1 MTDFID
7 AFNKQEDPTSSSEIS
22 LTRHS
27 RRKPVR
33 ITSDIVTSVTNVEP
47 LTIEQM
53 TLKAVNTTTVHFKRL
68 KYKGCPKLTKKG
80 QLDPKTRHIDMERDD
95 FVRQMYYLFKS
106 GFNSTSASHFATLC
120 QYIAWVDLKG
130 SRASKEDYFQPL
142 LVKAYMEQWDIW
154 VKQGMY
160 KKGTWSLARAMLSAL
175 LKAQGRHSE
184 AKNLPSIKGIK
195 KDTVSYEGIH
205 VESELKPAA
214 QALFRGFYGLAK
226 HVKQGTVPKIHPLW
240 DKELF
245 QRHAL
250 TCKWNAE
257 QKRSKEKAF
266 RVAASIN
273 GTWRNQLVRV
283 AAMLCFMFT
292 GMNTSPLLRMRHSD
306 VKFKQIQGGKYLFEA
321 EKGRAQHL
329 ELDNALGF
337 SKRAKEFIED
347 WLSLSALISE
357 DDETEWLFP
366 YFTRDGKV
374 SNFVNVRKYPQTGLN
389 KLLGYLGLT
398 PLSASV
404 LRQTKSDTLMKVT
417 EDIYLVSMSMNN
429 GVNTVK
435 RHYSGGLTKDHERNL
450 AASMDAKFNIA
461 KQGKLVKEAVDEA
474 KYAYHDVLSEYDYQ
488 RLRKNTKEQHEA
500 LTPVGVRC
508 QDNTLGA
515 AELIDKALKRSGID
529 TPEEEKRCTDFLE
542 CFECEHH
549 KLVAAVDDIWL
560 MLSFQDTLN
569 EMQQYPTVNSSPKVR
584 YKKLCM
590 TIEAIL
596 SRFKEVDI
604 DNYTQAQEKHKEA
617 CHPLY
622 SSLYSLN
629 DLLEVFSWR

>member
-1 MTDFID
+1 MTDYID
-7 AFNKQEDPTSSSEIS
+7 PFNNQEASTSSSEIS
-22 LTRHS
+22 PTRYS
-27 RRKPVR
+27 RRKPAKV
-33 ITSDIVTSVTNVEP
+33 TSNMVTSVVSIEL

-53 TLKAVNTTTVHFKRL
+53 TLKAVNTTTTHFKRL

-80 QLDPKTRHIDMERDD
+80 QLDPKIEHIDMGRDD
-95 FVRQMYYLFKS
+95 FVRKMYYLFKS
-106 GFNSTSASHFATLC
+106 GFNSTSATHFSNLC
-120 QYIAWVDLKG
+120 KYIAWVDLKG
-130 SRASKEDYFQPL
+130 NKAAEVDYFQPA
-142 LVKAYMEQWDIW
+142 LVKAYMEQWDTW
-154 VKQGMY
+154 VKQGKY
-160 KKGTWSLARAMLSAL
+160 KKGTWSLVRAMFSAL
-175 LKAQGRHSE
+175 LKAQERHGE
-184 AKNLPSIKGIK
+184 AKHLPVIKGIK
-195 KDTVSYEGIH
+195 KDTVSYKGIH
-205 VESELKPAA
+205 VESELKPTA

-226 HVKQGTVPKIHPLW
+226 HVKQGTVPKVHPLW
-240 DKELF
+240 DEERF
-245 QRHAL
+245 NENAL
-250 TCKWNAE
+250 TCEWNAQ
-257 QKRSKEKAF
+257 QKSSKESAF
-266 RVAASIN
+266 KVTVGIN

-292 GMNTSPLLRMRHSD
+292 GMNTSPLLRMRRSD
-306 VKFKQIQGGKYLFEA
+306 VKFKQLQGGKYLFEA

-357 DDETEWLFP
+357 NNEAEWLFP
-366 YFTRDGKV
+366 YFTRDGEI
-374 SNFVNVRKYPQTGLN
+374 SSFVNVCKSPQTGLN

-398 PLSASV
+398 PLTASV

-417 EDIYLVSMSMNN
+417 EDIYLVSMSLNN

-488 RLRKNTKEQHEA
+488 RLRKNRKEQYEA

-508 QDNTLGA
+508 QDNTQGA
-515 AELIDKALKRSGID
+515 AELIDKALKRSGVDI
-529 TPEEEKRCTDFLE
+529 PEEEKRCTDFLE

-584 YKKLCM
+584 YRKLCM

-596 SRFKEVDI
+596 SRFKEVDM
-604 DNYTQAQEKHKEA
+604 DNYIQAKEKHKEA

-629 DLLEVFSWR
+629 DLLEIFSWR

>member
-1 MTDFID
+1 MTDFTD
-7 AFNKQEDPTSSSEIS
+7 LSDCLEPTICDSDIIPVK
-22 LTRHS
+22 HS
-27 RRKPVR
+27 RRKPVK
-33 ITSDIVTSVTNVEP
+33 VTGDMVISAASIEP

-53 TLKAVNTTTVHFKRL
+53 TLKATNTTIAHFKRL
-68 KYKGCPKLTKKG
+68 KYNGCPKLTKKG
-80 QLDPKTRHIDMERDD
+80 LLDPKVEHIDMGRDG
-95 FVRQMYYLFKS
+95 FARKMYYLFEP
-106 GFNSTSASHFATLC
+106 GFNSSLATHFSHLC
-120 QYIAWVDLKG
+120 KYIAWLDAKG
-130 SRASKEDYFQPL
+130 YEAVKGDYFQQSL
-142 LVKAYMEQWDIW
+142 IKAYMGQWDTW
-154 VKQGMY
+154 VKQGKY

-175 LKAQGRHSE
+175 LKAQERHGE
-184 AKNLPSIKGIK
+184 AKSLPVIKGIK

-205 VESELKPAA
+205 VESELKPTA

-240 DKELF
+240 DEERFNK
-245 QRHAL
+245 HAL
-250 TCKWNAE
+250 TCEWNAQ
-257 QKRSKEKAF
+257 QKSSKESAF
-266 RVAASIN
+266 KVAVGIN

-292 GMNTSPLLRMRHSD
+292 GMNTSPLLRMRRSD

-357 DDETEWLFP
+357 DDEAEWLFP
-366 YFTRDGKV
+366 YFTRDGEI
-374 SNFVNVRKYPQTGLN
+374 SSFVNVCKSPQTGLN

-398 PLSASV
+398 PLTASA

-417 EDIYLVSMSMNN
+417 EDIYLVSMSLNN

-435 RHYSGGLTKDHERNL
+435 RVYSGGMTKDHERNL

-461 KQGKLVKEAVDEA
+461 KQGKPIKEAVDEA

-488 RLRKNTKEQHEA
+488 RLRKNKKEQHEA

-508 QDNTLGA
+508 QDNTQGA
-515 AELIDKALKRSGID
+515 AELIDKALKRSGVDI
-529 TPEEEKRCTDFLE
+529 PGEEKRCTDFLE

-584 YKKLCM
+584 YRKLCM